1 MRRIIRSFLAVA
13 IIFISIAP
21 QTSFAFSLED
31 FSHTASVLR
40 YSFNDLKESVSEA
53 SKLRSFEAPKL
64 WKLSFAP
71 AKNLLSLAISGL
83 TDLTQPSPRVK
94 ERVVAQVQASNVN
107 YNQLKAE
114 LLEYIEARL
123 SDLPPTTNNL

>member
-1 MRRIIRSFLAVA
+1 MRRNIRSFLAVA

-40 YSFNDLKESVSEA
+40 YSFNDLKESVSEV
-53 SKLRSFEAPKL
+53 SKLRSFEVPKL

-83 TDLTQPSPRVK
+83 DAL
-94 ERVVAQVQASNVN
+94 
-107 YNQLKAE
+107 
-114 LLEYIEARL
+114 
-123 SDLPPTTNNL
+123 TTNNPQPTKVLAQS